1 MQSSSEETSWEVTG
15 SWGLT
20 LSVGWLTDGF
30 IPEGSYLG
38 EQVMGGGPLGR
49 MFCPRSLPLSLL
61 PGCLDGCNS
70 LCLIFPSMAPLLCIT
85 RSSRTSNTDW
95 SHWHHEP
102 KFRFLS
108 VGWFCQI
115 FLSWGHKKKKKR
127 VLQKNL
133 AIICGSSD
141 IWKKKW

>member
-20 LSVGWLTDGF
+20 LSVGWLTDEF
-30 IPEGSYLG
+30 ISEGSYLG

-49 MFCPRSLPLSLL
+49 MFCPWFLPLSLF
-61 PGCLDGCNS
+61 PDCLDGCNN
-70 LCLIFPSMAPLLCIT
+70 LCLIFSSTAPLLCIA

-95 SHWHHEP
+95 SHWHNEP
-102 KFRFLS
+102 KFSFHS

-115 FLSWGHKKKKKR
+115 FCPRDKKSQYCKKLAWSVGLVTFAR
-127 VLQKNL
+127 KNEN
-133 AIICGSSD
+133 D
-141 IWKKKW
+141 